1 MKYLQLMRVKHWIKN
16 LLLFFPIIF
25 SGQLLKPDVFFTV
38 FMGFLIFSFT
48 ASIIYIL
55 NDFKDLERDRQ
66 HPKKKSRPL
75 ASGQISRAEAI
86 GVVLLLTVAVIIL
99 AVISCYSPLS
109 QYYWL
114 YLFCYF
120 GMNVAYSLYLKHVP
134 LVDVSILAGGYLI
147 RLLCGGEL
155 AETGVSEWMF
165 LTVLS
170 AALFLGFGKRR
181 NELQQYGFQNRESLK
196 KYTEAFL
203 DKSVWLFL
211 SLTIVFYAL
220 SCADKNTAVAQ
231 EGIHMLWTVPVII
244 LVLLRYSLILEN
256 GSSDGDPVEVVQKD
270 KWLAGL
276 IAFYGISVLILIY
289 GSR

>member
-38 FMGFLIFSFT
+38 FMGFLIFNFT

-75 ASGQISRAEAI
+75 ASGQVSRVEAI
-86 GVVLLLTVAVIIL
+86 GVVLLLTVAVIIF
-99 AVISCYSPLS
+99 AVISCYSPLP

-120 GMNVAYSLYLKHVP
+120 CMNVAYSLYLKHVP

-270 KWLAGL
+270 RWLTGL
-276 IAFYGISVLILIY
+276 IAFYAVSVLILIY
-289 GSR
+289 GGK